1 MKTTGLSTGE
11 KELQESLDSSGVPV
25 VVLLG
30 EPFHPGARLMSE
42 RARRAVL
49 AHPPVKLVEI
59 TLSAHRDWAAR
70 HGVHGTPA
78 LLLFEGRR
86 KPAVV
91 LGSIEEE
98 LLLKLLREVTRR

>member
-1 MKTTGLSTGE
+1 VRTTGLSSGE
-11 KELQESLDSSGVPV
+11 KELQESLDSSNIPV

-78 LLLFEGRR
+78 LLLFTGKK
-86 KPAVV
+86 KPGIV

-98 LLLKLLREVTRR
+98 AIQKLLREVSR